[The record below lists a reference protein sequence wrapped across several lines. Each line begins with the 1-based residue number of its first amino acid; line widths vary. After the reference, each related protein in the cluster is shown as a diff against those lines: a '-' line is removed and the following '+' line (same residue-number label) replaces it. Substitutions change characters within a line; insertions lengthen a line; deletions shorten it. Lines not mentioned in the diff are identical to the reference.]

1 MSLEGLSASELFE
14 LGGLKVRCGA
24 AVRCATH
31 GLALPCD
38 ICDNLGG
45 NTGVIC
51 SACNH
56 HFTQGLLGQGERPC
70 QSEAEF
76 LSTRKIAF
84 EEEARVSLEA
94 KERERLEIAERAR
107 IEEDRA
113 ELRRVDDERRIEA
126 QRRKA
131 ERERAKSEQRA
142 REESERVA
150 RERAEAERTVRE
162 ERERVEREQAAAD
175 LIESRGRRY
184 RWSIIFVSLIAVSA
198 IVAYFNVL
206 RAPSIENTQIAQ
218 PQSPAAS
225 TPKATIQPKPRASER
240 RTTPGDPARSPD
252 QVLAA
257 ATEALARIVKA
268 VNARDS
274 LSANAAPGEIAEVDE
289 ATAAIAALPKPARG
303 DRKEARGLL
312 NAGLAL
318 IGQNGRAGEAAD
330 ILLKA
335 HIADPL
341 DVQIVNDL
349 AFAEIAAGRP
359 RAAQAHLLMAL
370 TLSPTRASAWVNF
383 GDLKA
388 SPGNDAPRAID
399 DAVRL
404 YVVGY
409 WFSRNRAKMLNY
421 LGEKAAS
428 LPASATPA
436 WAAEAALQRIRALD
450 KDIAQPAGAGNTAE
464 VPKSLPAEP
473 VGNPEKETDSLAGFL
488 NEVTKALK
496 ELSQSLSR

>member
-1 MSLEGLSASELFE
+1 MSLQGLSASELFE
-14 LGGLKVRCGA
+14 LGGLKARCGA
-24 AVRCATH
+24 ALRCAAH
-31 GLALPCD
+31 GVAPCD
-38 ICDNLGG
+38 ICEMEG
-45 NTGVIC
+45 TAGVIC

-56 HFTQGLLGQGERPC
+56 HFAQGLLGQGERPC

-76 LSTRKIAF
+76 LRTGRISF

-126 QRRKA
+126 QRRA
-131 ERERAKSEQRA
+131 QEERERIE
-142 REESERVA
+142 
-150 RERAEAERTVRE
+150 RERAEAERKARE
-162 ERERVEREQAAAD
+162 ERDQVERERAAAD
-175 LIESRGRRY
+175 LIASRGRRY
-184 RWSIIFVSLIAVSA
+184 RWSAIILSVIAVSA
-198 IVAYFNVL
+198 IVAYFNAL
-206 RAPSIENTQIAQ
+206 RLPSNQNTQIAQ
-218 PQSPAAS
+218 LQSPAES
-225 TPKATIQPKPRASER
+225 TPNATTQPKPRASER
-240 RTTPGDPARSPD
+240 ATTPGAPARSQD

-274 LSANAAPGEIAEVDE
+274 LSTTAAPGEMAEVDE
-289 ATAAIAALPKPARG
+289 AIATIAALPKPERG

-312 NAGLAL
+312 DVGLAL
-318 IGQNGRAGEAAD
+318 VGQDGRAGEAAD

-349 AFAEIAAGRP
+349 AFAEIAAGRF
-359 RAAQAHLLMAL
+359 RAAGEHLVIAL

-383 GDLKA
+383 ADLKA
-388 SPGNDAPRAID
+388 SAGNEVPRAID

-436 WAAEAALQRIRALD
+436 RAAEAALQRIRALD
-450 KDIAQPAGAGNTAE
+450 KDIAQPAGASNTAE
-464 VPKSLPAEP
+464 IPKSLPAEP

-496 ELSQSLSR
+496 ELGQSLSR